1 MCVIFARPKSEK
13 CLSNGRKKLTE
24 TLATQAIICIS
35 RDLRVWG
42 GGETSPLVK
51 SQGGRDTRLLKSGEK
66 ALKRGF
72 CLANFFVKIKVISFP
87 IS

>member
-1 MCVIFARPKSEK
+1 M
-13 CLSNGRKKLTE
+13 
-24 TLATQAIICIS
+24 
-35 RDLRVWG
+35 G
-42 GGETSPLVK
+42 GGRGETNPLVK

>member
-42 GGETSPLVK
+42 GG
-51 SQGGRDTRLLKSGEK
+51 GGDKPAGQVAGWERHTP
-66 ALKRGF
+66 A
-72 CLANFFVKIKVISFP
+72 
-87 IS
+87 